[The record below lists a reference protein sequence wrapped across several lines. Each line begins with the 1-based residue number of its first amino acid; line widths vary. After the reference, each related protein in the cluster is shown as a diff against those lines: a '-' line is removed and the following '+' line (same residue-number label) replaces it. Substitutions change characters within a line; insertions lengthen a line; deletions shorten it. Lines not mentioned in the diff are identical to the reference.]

1 MHIFF
6 DCPYARRVW
15 ELVPLRHEIPTTVED
30 TMTSMI
36 VKFRDATCLLPAGV
50 LNTILPWVLW
60 SLWLARNKL
69 HFEGKTTRPE
79 EVATKS
85 ISYAREWNQAQK
97 SGTSPTKPT
106 AALSTRIGRRS
117 APGRHIDA
125 SMITCTTD
133 ASWNA
138 TSRTAG
144 LAWILW
150 GHNGEKTNQ
159 ESEIQQYVSSPLM
172 VEALAIRSAIA
183 MAAALEIPNLQI
195 CSDSQTLIRAI
206 NNKMQDKEIYGILND
221 IHQISSVFGSISF
234 SFLPRQQNKEADEL
248 AKRTLQFA
256 SFQFCYGPNGPNI

>member
-36 VKFRDATCLLPAGV
+36 VKFRDATCLLPTGV

-69 HFEGKTTRPE
+69 HFEGKTTR
-79 EVATKS
+79 
-85 ISYAREWNQAQK
+85 
-97 SGTSPTKPT
+97 PTKPT

-221 IHQISSVFGSISF
+221 IHQISSVFGSIS
-234 SFLPRQQNKEADEL
+234 
-248 AKRTLQFA
+248 
-256 SFQFCYGPNGPNI
+256 